1 MPRPRDLGPALGRA
15 APHLVFFAAAWVV
28 STRFGTSA
36 TLHWILA
43 GTAAAVALAAAW
55 RTRDTPRGSRARL
68 RTAAWALPAAATIA
82 LACRLPIER
91 QPVAGPGAAAAAAG
105 RAGRWLSDRS
115 REVADA
121 ARLLARTPKVAAAV
135 EGSDAGGLNRE
146 AHRALSALPLP
157 SGPLGV
163 SGATLY
169 DRDLRP
175 VVWSGANPDLE
186 PALRVF
192 FPDGV
197 RSEDCPDP
205 ASPLLFSFEQGPRR
219 WLAAGECLRNRLGLV
234 TVEFPIAESPPPAS
248 GSRPRSAF
256 EIAAGRSMEVELL
269 RADEDPDSLARL
281 FERRGDS
288 FRQGPA
294 EAERFFFAL
303 RAHDGQ
309 LLGAANTA
317 VAPPAA
323 KQLERRAAA
332 ALFGAFALLA
342 GAVLAVSALRGS
354 GSPAPGSAPPLART
368 LAAIWEVRFAL
379 GALLHTGSGW
389 IGALFP
395 DAPLLTPGAGA
406 PPLLGLPDTPLDQL
420 LTGLALFL
428 STRALSPRCSRALP
442 APGGRGAA
450 ALLFVRGAG
459 AGLALLGAAQ
469 VVAAA
474 GAAGNLRLAPGW
486 EAGVGTAQIAS
497 WTALLLTSSALLLPA
512 AQLLRPGRRALAG
525 AASVLLL
532 ATAFSPQSA
541 LIALLPLLGAALTV
555 RSPRGRLALRQLRR
569 PLLSQQTGA
578 SFVLALSVFAGPVLL
593 LYPALHLQEESAR
606 RRYAADLVP
615 GLLATRALSACYAA
629 TEAARDLD
637 AAVPRAGDLRQ
648 DTAYRLWRSTGL
660 ARTTAASA
668 LEVRGPDGAVSR
680 FNVGFP
686 RRAAPPDSAPAPP
699 EWTGLGACP
708 GSGRTPA
715 AASARS
721 APGPAAGDAEPA
733 PPTRPRDFVLTARRR
748 YPSGRALT
756 LTVAARPDELRLAPR
771 PAGTSDHFRL
781 GGAAIPA
788 VLEGHDFRVE
798 TPPRPDRSGPEP
810 GRRRLEG
817 GGGPGGL
824 PAYAVSWRRTG
835 TAGHAAAVAG
845 WVLLAAFL
853 ALLTAL
859 SARVRLALPGP
870 PGRRRRRS
878 FQMQLT
884 EAFAGAVLIAILG
897 LAVFAE
903 RRLSA
908 SLETAR
914 AEDALARAHTARR
927 VASEWGALDAAL
939 PEAEAISGLALTADQ
954 VDADAALYAGGRLV
968 AASRP
973 ELVHSGLLP
982 PRPPAETAF
991 GAPRPLLL
999 EADAG
1004 PLRYRIAWI
1013 PVEGSASSAPVGP
1026 TLLAIPLPADETARI
1041 VGVRAMQQ
1049 ALLLGSGSLALVFAF
1064 LIPWFFAR
1072 RLAAPVRRLS
1082 HATSRIAEGR
1092 PDTPVPVHGT
1102 VDELRLLA
1110 AGVERLAR
1118 RVPSVQRRMREEAT
1132 VDLARRVAHDIR
1144 NALAPIGLA
1153 ADFIRQV
1160 LRDPR
1165 GRNPKEAVEESVG
1178 DILGQVSRL
1187 RRLSSEFSA
1196 LGAPLRLREVDL
1208 GPLVRTT
1215 LAPWRRSAT
1224 GPGIA
1229 FRVDGPAPVR
1239 ADPEIVARIVE
1250 NLLQNAIEAVEEA
1263 RALPGDDGPEDG
1275 IEVRVFGPGASGGR
1289 SARVRLEVADHGPG
1303 VAEEFRERIFDAA
1316 FSTRTRGSGLGL
1328 ANARRFAEAHG
1339 GRVSAGPRRDGRRGL
1354 LLTVEFPAAAPPG
1367 ERGKERP
1374 DS

>member
-1 MPRPRDLGPALGRA
+1 M
-15 APHLVFFAAAWVV
+15 FFAAAWVV
-28 STRFGTSA
+28 STRFATSG
-36 TLHWILA
+36 TLHWLLA
-43 GTAAAVALAAAW
+43 GTAAATVLVGGW
-55 RTRDTPRGSRARL
+55 RARGSRSGL

-82 LACRLPIER
+82 LACRLPVER
-91 QPVAGPGAAAAAAG
+91 PPVAGPGAASAAAE
-105 RAGRWLSDRS
+105 RADRWLSDRS
-115 REVADA
+115 REIADA
-121 ARLLARTPKVAAAV
+121 ARLLARAPKVAAAV
-135 EGSDAGGLNRE
+135 EGSDAGAPVRD
-146 AHRALSALPLP
+146 AHRALTALPLP

-169 DRDLRP
+169 DRNLRP

-197 RSEDCPDP
+197 RAEDCPDP
-205 ASPLLFSFEQGPRR
+205 ASPLHFAFEHGRRR
-219 WLAAGECLRNRLGLV
+219 WFAAAECLRNRLGLV
-234 TVEFPIAESPPPAS
+234 TVEFPIDESPPPAS
-248 GSRPRSAF
+248 GSRTRSAL

-269 RADEDPDSLARL
+269 RPDEDPDSLARL
-281 FERRGDS
+281 FDRQGDS
-288 FRQGPA
+288 FREGPA

-303 RAHDGQ
+303 RAGNGQ

-317 VAPPAA
+317 VAPAAA
-323 KQLERRAAA
+323 KRLERRAAA
-332 ALFGAFALLA
+332 ALVGALALLT
-342 GAVLAVSALRGS
+342 GAVFAAVARRRG
-354 GSPAPGSAPPLART
+354 GSAPPIAET
-368 LAAIWEVRFAL
+368 LAVIWEVRFAL

-389 IGALFP
+389 VGARFP

-428 STRALSPRCSRALP
+428 STRVVGPRCSRALP

-450 ALLFVRGAG
+450 ALLFARGGG
-459 AGLALLGAAQ
+459 AGLALLGAAA

-474 GAAGNLRLAPGW
+474 GEAGNLRLAPGW
-486 EAGVGTAQIAS
+486 EAGTGTAQIAS
-497 WTALLLTSSALLLPA
+497 WTALLLTSSALVLLA
-512 AQLLRPGRRALAG
+512 AQLLRPHRRALSG

-532 ATAFSPQSA
+532 TAAFSTETA
-541 LIALLPLLGAALTV
+541 VIAILPFLGAVLTV
-555 RSPRGRLALRQLRR
+555 LSPRGRLALRQLRR

-606 RRYAADLVP
+606 RHYAADLVP
-615 GLLATRALSACYAA
+615 RLLATRALSACYEA
-629 TEAARDLD
+629 TEAARALD
-637 AAVPRAGDLRQ
+637 AAVPQAGDLRQ
-648 DTAYRLWRSTGL
+648 DTAYRLWRATGL

-668 LEVRGPDGAVSR
+668 LEVRGRDGAVSR

-686 RRAAPPDSAPAPP
+686 RRAAPPESEPAPP
-699 EWTGLGACP
+699 QWAGLGACP
-708 GSGRTPA
+708 DRGRPGAADASAPWPA
-715 AASARS
+715 ADS
-721 APGPAAGDAEPA
+721 AEPTTAA
-733 PPTRPRDFVLTARRR
+733 PPRDLVITARRR
-748 YPSGRALT
+748 YPSGRTLT
-756 LTVAARPDELRLAPR
+756 LTVAARPEELALAPR
-771 PAGTSDHFRL
+771 PTGTSEHFRL
-781 GGAAIPA
+781 GGGALPA
-788 VLEGHDFRVE
+788 VLEGREFRIE
-798 TPPRPDRSGPEP
+798 TAPDP
-810 GRRRLEG
+810 GRRPPEPDRRRFEAG
-817 GGGPGGL
+817 GASAGLGP
-824 PAYAVSWRRTG
+824 YAVSWRRTG
-835 TAGHAAAVAG
+835 VAGHAAALAG
-845 WVLLAAFL
+845 WVLLAALL

-859 SARVRLALPGP
+859 SARLRSAFPGP

-914 AEDALARAHTARR
+914 AEDALARAQTARR
-927 VASEWGALDAAL
+927 VAGEWGALDAEL
-939 PEAEAISGLALTADQ
+939 QEAELISRLALTADQ

-982 PRPPAETAF
+982 ARPPAGTAF
-991 GAPRPLLL
+991 EAPAPRLL
-999 EADAG
+999 EEEAG

-1013 PVEGSASSAPVGP
+1013 PVEGSGSPAPGGP
-1026 TLLAIPLPADETARI
+1026 TLLAIPLPADATARI
-1041 VGVRAMQQ
+1041 AGVRAMQQ
-1049 ALLLGSGSLALVFAF
+1049 ALLLGSGSLALIFAF

-1082 HATSRIAEGR
+1082 HATSRIADGR

-1165 GRNPKEAVEESVG
+1165 GRDAKEAVDESVG

-1196 LGAPLRLREVDL
+1196 LGAPLRLRELDL

-1215 LAPWRRSAT
+1215 LAPWRRSAA
-1224 GPGIA
+1224 GPEIS
-1229 FRVDGPAPVR
+1229 FRADGPAPVR

-1250 NLLQNAIEAVEEA
+1250 NLLQNAIEAVEDA
-1263 RALPGDDGPEDG
+1263 RARPGEDGPEGG
-1275 IEVRVFGPGASGGR
+1275 IEVRVYGPGASGGGR
-1289 SARVRLEVADHGPG
+1289 APVRLEVADHGPG
-1303 VAEEFRERIFDAA
+1303 VAEELRERIFDAA

-1339 GRVSAGPRRDGRRGL
+1339 GRVRAGPRPDGRRGL
-1354 LLTVEFPAAAPPG
+1354 LLTVEFPAAAPPPG
-1367 ERGKERP
+1367 RERERP

>member
-1 MPRPRDLGPALGRA
+1 M
-15 APHLVFFAAAWVV
+15 FFAAAWVV
-28 STRFGTSA
+28 STRFGTSG
-36 TLHWILA
+36 TLHWLLA
-43 GTAAAVALAAAW
+43 GTAAAIALAVGWRGRGVSAGSRSRLRATAWALPAAAAVALAA
-55 RTRDTPRGSRARL
+55 
-68 RTAAWALPAAATIA
+68 
-82 LACRLPIER
+82 RLPIER
-91 QPVAGPGAAAAAAG
+91 QPVAGPGAASAAAE

-121 ARLLARTPKVAAAV
+121 ARLVARTPRVAAAV
-135 EGSDAGGLNRE
+135 EGSDAAGVNRE
-146 AHRALSALPLP
+146 AHRALTALPLP
-157 SGPLGV
+157 SGPLGA

-169 DRDLRP
+169 DRDFRP
-175 VVWSGANPDLE
+175 VIWSGANPDLE

-205 ASPLLFSFEQGPRR
+205 ASPLFFSFEHGRRR
-219 WLAAGECLRNRLGLV
+219 WFAAAECLRNRLGLV
-234 TVEFPIAESPPPAS
+234 TVELPVAESPPPAS

-256 EIAAGRSMEVELL
+256 EIAAGRSMEVQLL
-269 RADEDPDSLARL
+269 RADEDPDSLAGL
-281 FERRGDS
+281 FERQGDS
-288 FRQGPA
+288 FREGPA

-332 ALFGAFALLA
+332 ALLGALALLA
-342 GAVLAVSALRGS
+342 GALVAVSALRGS
-354 GSPAPGSAPPLART
+354 GSSPPLAAT

-420 LTGLALFL
+420 LTGIALFL
-428 STRALSPRCSRALP
+428 STRALSPWCSRALP
-442 APGGRGAA
+442 APGGRGAT
-450 ALLFVRGAG
+450 ALLLARGGG
-459 AGLALLGAAQ
+459 AGLALLGAAA

-486 EAGVGTAQIAS
+486 EAGVGAASIAS
-497 WTALLLTSSALLLPA
+497 WTALLLTSGALVLLA
-512 AQLLRPGRRALAG
+512 AQLLRPHPRALAG

-532 ATAFSPQSA
+532 AGAFSPERA

-555 RSPRGRLALRQLRR
+555 LSPRGRLALRQLRR

-593 LYPALHLQEESAR
+593 LYPALHLQEEAAR
-606 RRYAADLVP
+606 RRFAADLVP
-615 GLLATRALSACYAA
+615 RLLATRALSVCYAA
-629 TEAARDLD
+629 REAARALD

-668 LEVRGPDGAVSR
+668 LEVRGPEGAVSR

-699 EWTGLGACP
+699 AWTGLDACP
-708 GSGRTPA
+708 GSGRPA
-715 AASARS
+715 AATPGPT
-721 APGPAAGDAEPA
+721 APGPAADDAGPA
-733 PPTRPRDFVLTARRR
+733 PPTGAGDFVITARRR
-748 YPSGRALT
+748 YPSGRTLT
-756 LTVAARPDELRLAPR
+756 LTVAARPDEPGLAPR

-781 GGAAIPA
+781 GGGAIPA

-798 TPPRPDRSGPEP
+798 TPARPHRSVPEP

-817 GGGPGGL
+817 GDGAAGVG
-824 PAYAVSWRRTG
+824 AYAVSWRRTG
-835 TAGHAAAVAG
+835 AAGHAAAIAG
-845 WVLLAAFL
+845 WVLLAALL

-859 SARVRLALPGP
+859 SARVRLAFPGP
-870 PGRRRRRS
+870 PGKRRRRS

-908 SLETAR
+908 AIGTAR
-914 AEDALARAHTARR
+914 AEDALTRAHTARR
-927 VASEWGALDAAL
+927 VASEWGALDPAL
-939 PEAEAISGLALTADQ
+939 PEAEAISRLALTADQ

-991 GAPRPLLL
+991 GAAAPLLL

-1013 PVEGSASSAPVGP
+1013 PVEGSGASAPAGP

-1041 VGVRAMQQ
+1041 AGVRAMQQ
-1049 ALLLGSGSLALVFAF
+1049 ALFLGSGSLALIFAF

-1082 HATSRIAEGR
+1082 HATSRIADGR

-1110 AGVERLAR
+1110 ASVERLAR

-1153 ADFIRQV
+1153 ADFIRRV

-1165 GRNPKEAVEESVG
+1165 GRDPKPAVEESVE

-1196 LGAPLRLREVDL
+1196 LGAPLQLRELDL

-1224 GPGIA
+1224 GPGIS
-1229 FRVDGPAPVR
+1229 FRASGPAPVR

-1250 NLLQNAIEAVEEA
+1250 NLLQNAIEAVADA
-1263 RALPGDDGPEDG
+1263 RALPGDDRPEEGIEEG
-1275 IEVRVFGPGASGGR
+1275 IEVRVFGPGSSGGR
-1289 SARVRLEVADHGPG
+1289 RGRVRLEVADHGPG
-1303 VAEEFRERIFDAA
+1303 VAEELRERIFDAA

-1339 GRVSAGPRRDGRRGL
+1339 GRVHAGPRRDGRRGL

-1367 ERGKERP
+1367 ERGKERS

>member
-36 TLHWILA
+36 TLHWFLA
-43 GTAAAVALAAAW
+43 GTAAATALAAGW
-55 RTRDTPRGSRARL
+55 RARGSRPRL
-68 RTAAWALPAAATIA
+68 RAAAWALPAAATIA

-91 QPVAGPGAAAAAAG
+91 QPVAGPGAAAAAAE
-105 RAGRWLSDRS
+105 RADRWLSDRS
-115 REVADA
+115 RELADA
-121 ARLLARTPKVAAAV
+121 ARLLARAPKVAAAV
-135 EGSDAGGLNRE
+135 EGSDAGDLARE
-146 AHRALSALPLP
+146 AHRALTALPLP

-192 FPDGV
+192 FPGGV
-197 RSEDCPDP
+197 RTENCPDA
-205 ASPLLFSFEQGPRR
+205 ASPLLFAFEHGRRR
-219 WLAAGECLRNRLGLV
+219 WFAAAECLRNRLGLV
-234 TVEFPIAESPPPAS
+234 TVEFPIAESPPPSS
-248 GSRPRSAF
+248 GSRTRSAL
-256 EIAAGRSMEVELL
+256 EVTAGRSMEVELL
-269 RADEDPDSLARL
+269 RAGEDPDSLARL
-281 FERRGDS
+281 FERQGDT
-288 FRQGPA
+288 FREGPA

-303 RAHDGQ
+303 RAPNGQ

-317 VAPPAA
+317 VAPAAA

-332 ALFGAFALLA
+332 ALLGALALLA
-342 GAVLAVSALRGS
+342 GAILAVLALRRS
-354 GSPAPGSAPPLART
+354 GSAAPARGPAAPIAET

-428 STRALSPRCSRALP
+428 STRALGPRCSRALP

-450 ALLFVRGAG
+450 GLLLARGGG
-459 AGLALLGAAQ
+459 AGLALLGAAAM
-469 VVAAA
+469 VAAA
-474 GAAGNLRLAPGW
+474 GEAGNLRLAPGW
-486 EAGVGTAQIAS
+486 EAGTGTAQIAS
-497 WTALLLTSSALLLPA
+497 WTALLLTSSALVLLA
-512 AQLLRPGRRALAG
+512 AQLLRPHRWALSG
-525 AASVLLL
+525 AAAVLLP
-532 ATAFSPQSA
+532 AAAFSPERA

-555 RSPRGRLALRQLRR
+555 LSPRGRLALRQLRR
-569 PLLSQQTGA
+569 PLLSQQAGA

-606 RRYAADLVP
+606 RRYTTDLVP
-615 GLLATRALSACYAA
+615 RLLATRALSVCYAA
-629 TEAARDLD
+629 TEAARALD
-637 AAVPRAGDLRQ
+637 AAFPRAGDLRQ
-648 DTAYRLWRSTGL
+648 DTAYRLWRATGL

-668 LEVRGPDGAVSR
+668 LEVRGEDGAVSR

-686 RRAAPPDSAPAPP
+686 RRAAPPESAPAPP
-699 EWTGLGACP
+699 EWAGLGACP
-708 GSGRTPA
+708 GSGRPAAA
-715 AASARS
+715 AASA
-721 APGPAAGDAEPA
+721 PWPAADSGEPA
-733 PPTRPRDFVLTARRR
+733 VPPRPAASVITARRR
-748 YPSGRALT
+748 YPSRRTLT
-756 LTVAARPDELRLAPR
+756 LTVAARPGELGLAPR
-771 PAGTSDHFRL
+771 PAGTSEHFRL
-781 GGAAIPA
+781 GGGALPA

-798 TPPRPDRSGPEP
+798 PAPGAPPEPDRRRFEAGGAPADP
-810 GRRRLEG
+810 GAFAG
-817 GGGPGGL
+817 
-824 PAYAVSWRRTG
+824 SWRRTG
-835 TAGHAAAVAG
+835 AAGHAAALAG
-845 WVLLAAFL
+845 WVLLAALL

-859 SARVRLALPGP
+859 SARLRSALPGP

-908 SLETAR
+908 SLESER

-927 VASEWGALDAAL
+927 VASEWGALDPER
-939 PEAEAISGLALTADQ
+939 PEAELISRLALTADQ

-982 PRPPAETAF
+982 ARPPAGTAF
-991 GAPRPLLL
+991 GAPAPLLL
-999 EADAG
+999 EEEAG

-1013 PVEGSASSAPVGP
+1013 PVESPGRPAPGGP
-1026 TLLAIPLPADETARI
+1026 TLLAIPLPADATARI
-1041 VGVRAMQQ
+1041 AGVRAMQQ
-1049 ALLLGSGSLALVFAF
+1049 ALLFGSGSLALIFAF

-1082 HATSRIAEGR
+1082 HATNRIADGR

-1144 NALAPIGLA
+1144 NALAPIGIA
-1153 ADFIRQV
+1153 ADFIRRV

-1165 GRNPKEAVEESVG
+1165 GRDPKPAVEESVG

-1224 GPGIA
+1224 GPEIS
-1229 FRVDGPAPVR
+1229 FRADGPAPVR

-1250 NLLQNAIEAVEEA
+1250 NLLQNAIEAVEDA
-1263 RALPGDDGPEDG
+1263 RARPGDDDPEGG
-1275 IEVRVFGPGASGGR
+1275 IEVRVFGAGASGGQR
-1289 SARVRLEVADHGPG
+1289 GRVRLEVADHGPG
-1303 VAEEFRERIFDAA
+1303 VAEELRERIFDAA

-1339 GRVSAGPRRDGRRGL
+1339 GRVRAGPRRDGRRGL
-1354 LLTVEFPAAAPPG
+1354 LLTVEFPTAGPPPG
-1367 ERGKERP
+1367 REDRRP